1 MVRELDF
8 LDMKI
13 SLIIPAY
20 NEEGNIKEIY
30 DQMTKTMKEINYDY
44 EIIFINDGS
53 IDNTEKCIIDIFE
66 NDKKIKLIS
75 FTRNFGHQAALI
87 AGYNN
92 CSGDVAITMD
102 CDLQH
107 SPELI
112 KNLIERWK
120 KGFEIVHTKRI
131 DHNQKNIIKKYAS
144 KYFYKLFSYLSNIP
158 IEEGSADFRLID
170 KKVVERINNL
180 KENDIFLRGMFHWFG
195 FKSTYLEY
203 LPGERF
209 SGTTKYTLRKMIKF
223 ALSGMTSFSTVP
235 LRIATIIG
243 FCISFL
249 SFIYMIYVLY
259 SAFFVKDVITG
270 WTSLL
275 LSVLFLGGIQLISV
289 GILGEY
295 IGRIFLEMKERP
307 RYIARLKMGM

>member
-1 MVRELDF
+1 ME
-8 LDMKI
+8 I

-30 DQMTKTMKEINYDY
+30 HQTTKVMKDITSDY
-44 EIIFINDGS
+44 EIIFVNDGS
-53 IDNTEKCIIDIFE
+53 TDNTEKCILEINE
-66 NDKKIKLIS
+66 TDKKIKLIS

-112 KNLIERWK
+112 KKLIEKWK
-120 KGFEIVHTKRI
+120 EGFEIVHTKRI
-131 DHNQKNIIKKYAS
+131 DHTQKNIFKKYAS

-158 IEEGSADFRLID
+158 IDEGSADFRLID
-170 KKVVERINNL
+170 KKVVEKINNL
-180 KENDIFLRGMFHWFG
+180 KENEIFLRGMFHWFG
-195 FKSTYLEY
+195 FKSIYLEY

-209 SGTTKYTLRKMIKF
+209 SGTPKYTIQKMIKF

-235 LRIATIIG
+235 LRIATIAG
-243 FCISFL
+243 FCISCL

-259 SAFFVKDVITG
+259 SAIFAKDVITG

-295 IGRIFLEMKERP
+295 IGRIFIEMKERP
-307 RYIARLKMGM
+307 RYVARLKMGL